1 MCLRYLFAVSGRA
14 GLAPGQHRTTV
25 LRWLAAG
32 VLAVAAM
39 PVAALAASWPTKPI
53 RLVIPYPPGGGT
65 DIVARLLAEDLSQR
79 LNEPVIVENR
89 AGAGGRIGT
98 EFVAH
103 AAADGY
109 TLLFGTG
116 AELTIAPATVAKMP
130 YDPARDLEP
139 ITQIGRGPYILVA
152 SPRFPPNTLAQL
164 IAYAKAHPGQV
175 NYSSGGV
182 FSAPHL
188 LGLQFDQEVGIKTI
202 HVAYKGSGP
211 SLVGLMSGQV
221 QYTFNTPA
229 ATMDLIK
236 SHKLKAIAVATLHR
250 LPKLPEVPTMSEAGL
265 PGFVGGSWY
274 GLLAPRGT
282 PKPIVDRLNA
292 ETVRFVHLPKTRQIF
307 KDSYIEPIGG
317 TADEFGR
324 YIRSEIER
332 YRKLVSAL
340 GLKPQ

>member
-1 MCLRYLFAVSGRA
+1 MFLRYSAPRGGSDVVFGGCFALCRRLLFAGILA
-14 GLAPGQHRTTV
+14 MAMAPGIGLA
-25 LRWLAAG
+25 AK
-32 VLAVAAM
+32 
-39 PVAALAASWPTKPI
+39 WPLKSI
-53 RLVIPYPPGGGT
+53 KLVIPYPPGGGT
-65 DIVARLLAEDLSQR
+65 DLVARLLAAELSQR
-79 LNEPVIVENR
+79 LGEAVVVENR

-98 EFVAH
+98 QFVAQS
-103 AAADGY
+103 APDGY

-116 AELTIAPATVAKMP
+116 AELTIAPSTVASMP

-139 ITQIGRGPYILVA
+139 ISQIGKGPYILVA
-152 SPRFPPNTLAQL
+152 STKFAPNTLAGL
-164 IAYAKAHPGQV
+164 VAYAKAHPGQV

-188 LGLQFDQEVGIKTI
+188 LGMQFDLETGIDTV

-211 SLVGLMSGQV
+211 SLVGLMGGQV

-229 ATMDLIK
+229 VTLDLIK
-236 SHKLKAIAVATLHR
+236 NGKLKAIAVATTRR

-282 PKPIVDRLNA
+282 PKAIIDRLNA
-292 ETVRFVHLPKTRQIF
+292 ETVRFVNLPKTRQTF
-307 KDSYIEPIGG
+307 LDLYIEPVGD
-317 TADEFGR
+317 TEDEFGS

-332 YRKLVSAL
+332 YHKLVKVL
-340 GLKPQ
+340 GLKPE

>member
-1 MCLRYLFAVSGRA
+1 MCLRYL
-14 GLAPGQHRTTV
+14 LAIRERMGA
-25 LRWLAAG
+25 AAG
-32 VLAVAAM
+32 QYRALALRLFAAGILAIAAM
-39 PVAALAASWPTKPI
+39 PGAGFAAQWPTKPI

-65 DIVARLLAEDLSQR
+65 DIVARLLAEDLSKR
-79 LNEPVIVENR
+79 LNQPVIVENR

-103 AAADGY
+103 AAPDGY

-116 AELTIAPATVAKMP
+116 AELTIAPATVASMP
-130 YDPARDLEP
+130 YDPVRDLQP
-139 ITQIGRGPYILVA
+139 ITQIGRGPYILIA
-152 SPRFPPNTLAQL
+152 APRFPPDTLAEL

-211 SLVGLMSGQV
+211 SLIGLMSGQV

-236 SHKLKAIAVATLHR
+236 SRKLKAIAVATLQR
-250 LPKLPEVPTMSEAGL
+250 LPTLPEVPTMSEAGL

-274 GLLAPRGT
+274 GLLAPHGT
-282 PKPIVDRLNA
+282 PKPIIDRLNA
-292 ETVRFVHLPKTRQIF
+292 ETIRFIHLPKTRQMF
-307 KDSYIEPIGG
+307 KDSYIEPLGSS
-317 TADEFGR
+317 AAEFGS

-332 YRKLVSAL
+332 YRKLVSTL
-340 GLKPQ
+340 GLKPE